1 MKQQLGFCYVEILFS
16 SGQNQFHTL
25 KNTTIQKYTQIPKNK
40 KTHLTSYSFESWA
53 NMVLIN
59 RLEPTKG
66 EEWQESNLWAGPQT
80 GIHTHSKP
88 PCDRVFQMPSRS
100 PHITVCTTMIHSQPT
115 CDCAGNA
122 ENFDLLCFSRSI
134 FIYNL
139 HYYQV
144 QLRPTNSPL
153 ENGKRVEHRGQQD
166 TFFQSRARISGTQFM
181 PREETEKN
189 FLQS

>member
-1 MKQQLGFCYVEILFS
+1 
-16 SGQNQFHTL
+16 
-25 KNTTIQKYTQIPKNK
+25 
-40 KTHLTSYSFESWA
+40 
-53 NMVLIN
+53 MVLIN

-66 EEWQESNLWAGPQT
+66 EEWQESDLWAGPQT
-80 GIHTHSKP
+80 AIHTHSKP
-88 PCDRVFQMPSRS
+88 PCDCVFHMPSRS

-139 HYYQV
+139 HHYQV

-153 ENGKRVEHRGQQD
+153 ENGKRVEHNVNKTHFFNLGREWEFLLFNLGPQD
-166 TFFQSRARISGTQFM
+166 ETRISGTQFM

>member
-1 MKQQLGFCYVEILFS
+1 M
-16 SGQNQFHTL
+16 
-25 KNTTIQKYTQIPKNK
+25 
-40 KTHLTSYSFESWA
+40 
-53 NMVLIN
+53 
-59 RLEPTKG
+59 
-66 EEWQESNLWAGPQT
+66 WAGPQT
-80 GIHTHSKP
+80 AIHTHSKP
-88 PCDRVFQMPSRS
+88 PCDCVFHMPSRS
-100 PHITVCTTMIHSQPT
+100 PHITVCITMIHSQPT

-166 TFFQSRARISGTQFM
+166 TFFQCRARMRISPIQSWTS
-181 PREETEKN
+181 RRDKN
-189 FLQS
+189 FWHSIHASRRDREKFPSILGNETRLRFIIFDQRLRDENEN

>member
-1 MKQQLGFCYVEILFS
+1 M
-16 SGQNQFHTL
+16 
-25 KNTTIQKYTQIPKNK
+25 
-40 KTHLTSYSFESWA
+40 
-53 NMVLIN
+53 
-59 RLEPTKG
+59 
-66 EEWQESNLWAGPQT
+66 WAGPQT
-80 GIHTHSKP
+80 AIHTHSKP
-88 PCDRVFQMPSRS
+88 PCDCVFHMPSRS
-100 PHITVCTTMIHSQPT
+100 PHITVCTTMINSQLT

-166 TFFQSRARISGTQFM
+166 TFFWHLIHASRRD
-181 PREETEKN
+181 REKFPSILGNETRLRFIIFDQRLRDEN
-189 FLQS
+189 EN

>member
-1 MKQQLGFCYVEILFS
+1 M
-16 SGQNQFHTL
+16 
-25 KNTTIQKYTQIPKNK
+25 
-40 KTHLTSYSFESWA
+40 
-53 NMVLIN
+53 
-59 RLEPTKG
+59 
-66 EEWQESNLWAGPQT
+66 WAGPQT
-80 GIHTHSKP
+80 AIHTHSKP
-88 PCDRVFQMPSRS
+88 PCDCVFHMPSRS

-139 HYYQV
+139 HHYQV

-166 TFFQSRARISGTQFM
+166 TFLGPRGPLVLPLSVRPSVRPSRA
-181 PREETEKN
+181 KN
-189 FLQS
+189 LDPMYTGIYAS